1 LDRFIALGHRLTKIY
16 TRTGDNGTTGLA
28 DGSRIAKDHPRLE
41 AIGDLD
47 ELNSII
53 GIILCHP
60 LHGEVRNCLIDIQ
73 HLLFDIGAELSVPGR
88 ETLTIANVTSLE
100 KLLDEFNAG
109 LPPLKEFIL
118 PGGNPAAATSH
129 LARAVCR
136 RAERNL
142 VRLDHHETVNQHTL
156 AYINRLSD
164 LLFVI
169 ARLVSRETDPNEV
182 QWKKST
188 NR

>member
-1 LDRFIALGHRLTKIY
+1 LGHRLTKIY

-28 DGSRIAKDHPRLE
+28 DGSRVEKDHPRLE
-41 AIGDLD
+41 VIGDLD
-47 ELNSII
+47 ELNSSI
-53 GIILCHP
+53 GMILYHP
-60 LHGEVRNCLIDIQ
+60 LHEVVRNCLTDIQ
-73 HLLFDIGAELSVPGR
+73 HLLFDIGAELSIPGR
-88 ETLTIANVTSLE
+88 ETLTAANVSSLE
-100 KLLDEFNAG
+100 TILDEFNAG

-118 PGGNPAAATSH
+118 PGGNPAAATCH

-136 RAERNL
+136 RAERHL
-142 VRLDHHETVNQHTL
+142 VLLNHYESVNQHTL

-169 ARLVSRETDPNEV
+169 ARLLSRETDTNEV
-182 QWKKST
+182 QWKKSG

>member
-1 LDRFIALGHRLTKIY
+1 MGHRLTKIY

-28 DGSRIAKDHPRLE
+28 DGSRITKDHPRVE

-53 GIILCHP
+53 GIILYHP
-60 LHGEVRNCLIDIQ
+60 LHEVIRNCLTDIQ

-88 ETLTIANVTSLE
+88 ETLTASNVASLE
-100 KLLDEFNAG
+100 TLLDQINGE

-136 RAERNL
+136 RAERHL
-142 VRLDHHETVNQHTL
+142 VQLNHHATLNQHTL

-169 ARLVSRETDPNEV
+169 ARLLSRETDTNEV
-182 QWKKST
+182 QWKKSS